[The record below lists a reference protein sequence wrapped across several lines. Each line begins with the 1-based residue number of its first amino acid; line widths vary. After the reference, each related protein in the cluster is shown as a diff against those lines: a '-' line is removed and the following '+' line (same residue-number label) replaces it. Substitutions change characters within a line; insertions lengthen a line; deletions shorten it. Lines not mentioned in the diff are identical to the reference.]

1 MSLPQEVIQYIE
13 DHSDETVELLKVLA
27 RIPAPSG
34 HEEKRVAFCEAW
46 LERHSVCGVYSDDAK
61 NVIIPFGDCGLES
74 PITAFL
80 AHSDV
85 VFPDMDELPQH
96 IEGDYLYGPG
106 VGDNTTHVVHVLMAA
121 RYLAQNKL
129 VPKRGGVIL
138 VINSGEEGLGNLLGC
153 RRIMETFGSR
163 ITEFY
168 SLDGMGGEVHAV
180 SVGSRR
186 YRVEVRTEGGHSYGD
201 FGNRNAIVYLASMIE
216 TLYQIKVPG
225 GGKSTYNIGT
235 VSGGTSVNTI
245 AQQAE
250 MLYEIRS
257 DCRESLDI
265 LDRHFQ
271 AVVACYRLKGI
282 EVNVELVGERPCKGD
297 VDADRQQALAD
308 RAAEAVRS
316 YFDLEISFT
325 PGSTDC
331 NIPLSMGI
339 PAVNTGCYI
348 GSGTHTREENIE
360 ISSICPSQK
369 VAFDLI
375 LGYFHL

>member
-1 MSLPQEVIQYIE
+1 MSLPQEIIRYIE
-13 DHSDETVELLKVLA
+13 DHSDETLELLQELA

-46 LERHSVCGVYSDDAK
+46 LKRSGVCGVYTDDAM
-61 NVIIPFGDCGLES
+61 NVIIPFGDCGRES
-74 PITAFL
+74 PVTAFL

-85 VFPDMDELPQH
+85 VFPDLDDLPQR

-106 VGDNTTHVVHVLMAA
+106 VGDNTVDVVHVLMAA
-121 RYLAQNKL
+121 RYLAENKL
-129 VPKRGGVIL
+129 APQLGGVIL
-138 VINSGEEGLGNLLGC
+138 VINSGEEGLGNLRGC
-153 RRIMETFGSR
+153 RRIMDTFGGR
-163 ITEFY
+163 MTAFY
-168 SLDGMGGEVHAV
+168 SLDGMGGEVHSV

-186 YRVEVRTEGGHSYGD
+186 YRVEVRTEGGHSYGN
-201 FGNRNAIVYLASMIE
+201 FGNRNAIVYLASMME
-216 TLYQIKVPG
+216 TLYQIKVPEE
-225 GGKSTYNIGT
+225 GKSTYNIGT

-257 DCRESLDI
+257 DNRESLDF

-271 AVVACYRLKGI
+271 SVIACYRMKGI
-282 EVNVELVGERPCKGD
+282 EVNVEVVGERPCMGD

-308 RAAEAVRS
+308 KAAAAVRR
-316 YFDLEISFT
+316 YFDLEIHFT

-339 PAVNTGCYI
+339 PAVNTGCYL
-348 GSGTHTREENIE
+348 GCGTHTREEHIE
-360 ISSICPSQK
+360 ISSVCPSQK

-375 LGYFHL
+375 LGYFQL